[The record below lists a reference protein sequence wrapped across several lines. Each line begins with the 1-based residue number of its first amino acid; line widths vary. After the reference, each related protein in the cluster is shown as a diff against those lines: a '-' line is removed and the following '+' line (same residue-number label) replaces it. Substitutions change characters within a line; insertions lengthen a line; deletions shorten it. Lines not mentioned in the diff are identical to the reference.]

1 MSSIIK
7 YKGYTGSVNFTD
19 EDGCFF
25 GKVLGVHPLISFEG
39 ESVSELLD
47 DFHAAI
53 DHYLSYCE
61 AVGEKPETPLE
72 VVQLD
77 LEVPTDLQKR
87 LEQRAESQA
96 ASLDDYI
103 QEVLERSVAT
113 V

>member
-7 YKGYTGSVNFTD
+7 YKGYTGRVDFS
-19 EDGCFF
+19 EADGCFY
-25 GKVLGVHPLISFEG
+25 GKVTGIHPLISFEG

-77 LEVPTDLQKR
+77 LEVTSDLQRR

-96 ASLDDYI
+96 TSLDDYI
-103 QEVLERSVAT
+103 QDVLEQSVAT